1 MLGKEK
7 ESFMPH
13 PSAWTKIFFPGEN
26 ILVTNNDK
34 FNSTRDNSI
43 QLMSKIFCPGQSI
56 FVLGQ
61 NYFVC
66 ADGSG
71 ISQLISKSNA
81 LSFWIGQNILSKDK
95 KICPMDKLFFVQRK
109 NNFFM
114 DKIFCPVQKDGACIY
129 VKLLEA
135 KISRR
140 SRAKLQN
147 YHRGLQKGRNL
158 VVNDNLNKQVKTKH

>member
-1 MLGKEK
+1 
-7 ESFMPH
+7 
-13 PSAWTKIFFPGEN
+13 
-26 ILVTNNDK
+26 
-34 FNSTRDNSI
+34 
-43 QLMSKIFCPGQSI
+43 MSKIFCPGQSI

-114 DKIFCPVQKDGACIY
+114 DKMFCPVQKDGACIY

-158 VVNDNLNKQVKTKH
+158 VVNDNLNKQVKTKHWSISWNILRKLTNRDFWVLLVLSTISCSQSVID

>member
-1 MLGKEK
+1 
-7 ESFMPH
+7 
-13 PSAWTKIFFPGEN
+13 
-26 ILVTNNDK
+26 
-34 FNSTRDNSI
+34 
-43 QLMSKIFCPGQSI
+43 MSKIFCPGQSI
-56 FVLGQ
+56 FVHGQ

-114 DKIFCPVQKDGACIY
+114 DKMFCPIQKDGACIY

-140 SRAKLQN
+140 SWVKLQN

-158 VVNDNLNKQVKTKH
+158 VVNDNLNKQVKTTHWSISWNILRKLKNRDFWVLLVLSTWSCSQSMID